1 MRFVDFVDAVRSA
14 WGAAENA
21 TVVLAILAGAGLS
34 ATFGT
39 VPTLAAMAACLV
51 FYIAGF
57 LCACCRNAVER
68 FARESVPSPSITLDD
83 IRAAEDRARA
93 RADAELASMSAE
105 RDALRSERDELVA
118 KVGRLEKI
126 VEAGERAVGNAYYAD
141 MMADYDESGIGK
153 VGASPVDA
161 ASVVETGE
169 VKYANEDGEQLV

>member
-14 WGAAENA
+14 WGVAENG
-21 TVVLAILAGAGLS
+21 TVLITLLAGAGLS

-39 VPTLAAMAACLV
+39 VPTLAAMGACLV
-51 FYIAGF
+51 FYMAGF
-57 LCACCRNAVER
+57 LCACWRNATER
-68 FARESVPSPSITLDD
+68 FDRSDMSAPAITLDD
-83 IRAAEDRARA
+83 VRAAEDRARA
-93 RADAELASMSAE
+93 RAYAELASMSAE

-141 MMADYDESGIGK
+141 MMDDYEESGIGK

-161 ASVVETGE
+161 AGVVGAGE
-169 VKYANEDGEQLV
+169 VENGEQLA